1 MKNFKGRTAVITGAA
16 SGIGLALARRA
27 AAEGMNLMLA
37 DIEAPRLEAAVAT
50 LDLPPARVL
59 TQVGDLSLEATV
71 AALADA
77 AFARFGAVH
86 LLCNN
91 AGVALTR
98 LVQETSRA
106 DWEWVLGANLWS
118 TIHGINHFLPR
129 MVAQADASHIV
140 NTASAAGLLS
150 TPASA
155 AYNVSKHGIV
165 TLSETLY
172 HELRAEGSRVCVSVL
187 CPAWVKTGINAAQRN
202 RPARYGA
209 TSAAGELS
217 RAFEERIASALEAGR
232 LSADDM
238 ADAVFAAVAE
248 ERFYVLPHRRINEA
262 LRVRFD
268 DILAARNPSPLW

>member
-1 MKNFKGRTAVITGAA
+1 
-16 SGIGLALARRA
+16 
-27 AAEGMNLMLA
+27 ML
-37 DIEAPRLEAAVAT
+37 
-50 LDLPPARVL
+50 
-59 TQVGDLSLEATV
+59 LSQ
-71 AALADA
+71 
-77 AFARFGAVH
+77 RFGAVH

-98 LVQETSRA
+98 LVQETRRT

-129 MVAQADASHIV
+129 LAAQADASHIV
-140 NTASAAGLLS
+140 NT
-150 TPASA
+150 ASA

-172 HELRAEGSRVCVSVL
+172 HELRAEGSRVGVSVL
-187 CPAWVKTGINAAQRN
+187 CPAWVKTGINAALRN

-209 TSAAGELS
+209 TSAAGKRS
-217 RAFEERIASALEAGR
+217 RAHEERIASALESGR

-238 ADAVFAAVAE
+238 ADAVFTAIAE
-248 ERFYVLPHRRINEA
+248 ERFYVLPHRRINDA
-262 LRVRFD
+262 LRVHFD